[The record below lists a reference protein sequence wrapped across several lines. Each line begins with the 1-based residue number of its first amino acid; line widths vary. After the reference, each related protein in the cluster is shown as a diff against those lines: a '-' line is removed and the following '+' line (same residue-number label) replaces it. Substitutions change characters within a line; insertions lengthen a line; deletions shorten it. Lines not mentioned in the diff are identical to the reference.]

1 MKVIKYL
8 LGILVFGFVISATF
22 AGSDPQVTSLA
33 FTETAVASGGEVFAE
48 SCARCHG
55 SELEGTERFP
65 ALVGEDF
72 EADWAGKTVGDLY
85 TFIHEEMPLGR
96 GGTLT
101 DEQYHL
107 VTAFVL
113 SHSDIGVSP
122 ASAADVSLAFDTPLN
137 FR

>member
-1 MKVIKYL
+1 MKVMKYF
-8 LGILVFGFVISATF
+8 LGTLVLGFLVSATF

-33 FTETAVASGGEVFAE
+33 FTESAVASGAEVFAE

-65 ALVGEDF
+65 ALTGESF

-85 TFIHEEMPLGR
+85 NFIQEEMPLGR

-113 SHSDIGVSP
+113 SHSDIGVAP
-122 ASAADVSLAFDTPLN
+122 SANADVSLAFDTPLN